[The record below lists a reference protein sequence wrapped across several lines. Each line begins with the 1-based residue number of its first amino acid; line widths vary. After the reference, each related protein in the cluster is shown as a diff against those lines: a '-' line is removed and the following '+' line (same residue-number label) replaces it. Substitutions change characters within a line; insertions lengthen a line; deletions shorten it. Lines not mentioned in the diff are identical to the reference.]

1 MYGNSPHLLVD
12 FWGLLLLSYC
22 RERRVGIRF
31 MFVLGV
37 YERNVPH
44 TACMKNTA
52 HKETNTECAS
62 LRFVVVFFFFVFFN
76 SLSSFFPSVS
86 YL

>member
-1 MYGNSPHLLVD
+1 MYGNSPHLSVD
-12 FWGLLLLSYC
+12 FLGLLLLSYC

-52 HKETNTECAS
+52 HKETNTGCAS
-62 LRFVVVFFFFVFFN
+62 LRFVVVFFFLFFFFFVFFF
-76 SLSSFFPSVS
+76 SFFFF
-86 YL
+86 